1 MPSEG
6 GLKQYP
12 KKDNKVTISQRI
24 SDHRHCSS
32 GEFHKF
38 CLGYKNLTQI
48 NYPRSIKIYLCKDVY
63 HRVAYITFAKTL
75 PKHQHPNI
83 NK

>member
-24 SDHRHCSS
+24 SDHRDTAHLGSS
-32 GEFHKF
+32 T
-38 CLGYKNLTQI
+38 N
-48 NYPRSIKIYLCKDVY
+48 SV
-63 HRVAYITFAKTL
+63 
-75 PKHQHPNI
+75 
-83 NK
+83 